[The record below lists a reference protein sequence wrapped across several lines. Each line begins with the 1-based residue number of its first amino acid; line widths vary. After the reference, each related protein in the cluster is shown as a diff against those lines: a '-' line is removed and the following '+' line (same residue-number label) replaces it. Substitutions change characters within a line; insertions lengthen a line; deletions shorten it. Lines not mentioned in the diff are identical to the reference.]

1 MQCLWLCFNT
11 SAVRW
16 DMAARSGYP
25 AKPEVFTKCLLIS
38 PQSNVHRYTDKIL
51 SVNTYCSFLQS
62 CKETTHGSI
71 KKSMDVHTA
80 VTPCHGFLHS
90 NKKEW
95 IINMYNIRESNPLH
109 RVEGGRQKTALTEC
123 FLLDKVTENGKWSIM
138 TKSKSGAAWRWAVQ
152 QREIVAGGE
161 EEGCCVCSLLWLWN
175 SFQQTEGVQVIA
187 GQLYSDEPFK
197 IQTLLSSLSI
207 TPQTLLPLS
216 WQKARKSWR
225 AWTVAAGAS
234 VFNPKGTELV

>member
-16 DMAARSGYP
+16 DMAAGSGCP
-25 AKPEVFTKCLLIS
+25 AKPEIFTKCLLIS

-138 TKSKSGAAWRWAVQ
+138 TEQIRCCLEMGGTAEGDSSRRRRGGMLYLLIIVTVEFVSTNWRCAGHCRSVI
-152 QREIVAGGE
+152 QR
-161 EEGCCVCSLLWLWN
+161 
-175 SFQQTEGVQVIA
+175 
-187 GQLYSDEPFK
+187 
-197 IQTLLSSLSI
+197 
-207 TPQTLLPLS
+207 
-216 WQKARKSWR
+216 
-225 AWTVAAGAS
+225 WT
-234 VFNPKGTELV
+234 F